1 MNRILEGRAGENLD
15 DVTRCSIPMRKNSTI
30 YSKDN
35 DFFLFFRNTHKG
47 KKRDSNIK
55 ALHNSIQKS

>member
-35 DFFLFFRNTHKG
+35 DFILFFFLFFRNKHTQGKEKG
-47 KKRDSNIK
+47 F
-55 ALHNSIQKS
+55 